1 MQLID
6 ILPTIAD
13 VIGAERPPGLKGATL
28 SRTVPGSRRIY
39 GETFYPRIHLGW
51 SELRS
56 LVDERYHFLDGPRPE
71 LYDLTDDLAER
82 NDLFSSGSEIA
93 RARKR
98 ELNGYAPNFSVPGQ
112 VPGGAP
118 QKAGRPRLPL
128 GQLTIGRRQIPFS
141 TRWIRS
147 RFSKR
152 SGRPSD
158 WRRPGTG
165 NGPCPPCGGF
175 L

>member
-112 VPGGAP
+112 VPPEDLKKLAALGYLSVSSPSAGGGSLLNP
-118 QKAGRPRLPL
+118 MDQY
-128 GQLTIGRRQIPFS
+128 
-141 TRWIRS
+141 